1 MSRSPAAT
9 QRHHPAEE
17 EANRSQNSNVSLQ
30 SERSIRS
37 GTELDDQS
45 LLAVPTKSYQ
55 VHTIGSNQNR
65 KRLRARTAHHIIHML
80 I

>member
-1 MSRSPAAT
+1 MPRSPAAT
-9 QRHHPAEE
+9 QRHDPAEE
-17 EANRSQNSNVSLQ
+17 KADRSQNSDVSLQ

-45 LLAVPTKSYQ
+45 LLAVPKKSYQ

-65 KRLRARTAHHIIHML
+65 KRLTARTVIDIIHMFT
-80 I
+80 